1 MRNINAFREKEFT
14 QSPQSHHTTIMKK
27 LISHLLDILLLLYPK
42 VVNDKLNHF
51 RDVIYSHWIKRYIGS
66 IGEGSSLGIGCDLQG
81 GGSKSIHIGCHTS
94 IGKHCILGCW
104 ARYQDKEYTPTIHI
118 GNNTSIGEYCHITAA
133 KEITIGDGVLTGRFC
148 YISDNNHGNSDYK
161 SLKIRPADRDLYI
174 KGPVHIGN
182 NVWMGDRVCILS
194 GVTIGEGAVI
204 AANAVVT
211 KDVPAYS
218 VVGGVPAKV
227 IRFSHDN

>member
-1 MRNINAFREKEFT
+1 MRNINAFREKGFT
-14 QSPQSHHTTIMKK
+14 QSPHSHLTTIMKK
-27 LISHLLDILLLLYPK
+27 LISHLLDILLLLYPE
-42 VVNDKLNHF
+42 VVNDNLNHF
-51 RDVIYSHWIKRYIGS
+51 RNVIYSHWIKRHIGS

-81 GGSKSIHIGCHTS
+81 GGNKSIYIGSHTS

-104 ARYQDKEYTPTIHI
+104 VKYKDKGYNPTIKI
-118 GNNTSIGEYCHITAA
+118 GDNTSIGEYCHITAA

-148 YISDNNHGNSDYK
+148 YISDNNHGKSDYEA
-161 SLKIRPADRDLYI
+161 LKIRPADRDLYI

-182 NVWMGDRVCILS
+182 NVWMGDRVCVLS

-227 IRFSHDN
+227 IRSSH